1 MAAANNK
8 LTKKSMGRA
17 KDILQAVRDS
27 AIEGFDGSWNAFT
40 EDGKDG
46 FDHMATLLEEL
57 AEILNIKLDDYKS
70 QDDDDEDEE

>member
-1 MAAANNK
+1 MAAA
-8 LTKKSMGRA
+8 KKKPKNMGRA

-40 EDGKDG
+40 EEGKDG

-57 AEILNIKLDDYKS
+57 AEILSIKLDDYKTAN
-70 QDDDDEDEE
+70 DEE

>member
-1 MAAANNK
+1 MSAA
-8 LTKKSMGRA
+8 KKKPKNMGRA

-40 EDGKDG
+40 EEGKDG

-70 QDDDDEDEE
+70 AKEEE

>member
-1 MAAANNK
+1 MAAANNNS
-8 LTKKSMGRA
+8 TTEMGRA

-40 EDGKDG
+40 EEGKDG

-70 QDDDDEDEE
+70 QKDEE

>member
-1 MAAANNK
+1 MSAA
-8 LTKKSMGRA
+8 KKKPKNMGRA

-40 EDGKDG
+40 EEGKDG

-57 AEILNIKLDDYKS
+57 AEILSIKLDDYKTAN
-70 QDDDDEDEE
+70 DEE

>member
-1 MAAANNK
+1 MSAA
-8 LTKKSMGRA
+8 KKKPKNMGRA

-40 EDGKDG
+40 EEGKDG

-70 QDDDDEDEE
+70 QKDEE